1 MSIRVSVITSV
12 FRGKDYLTQFFENVR
27 SQTYFDDMEIVL
39 IHNEPPQRELQSVNE
54 FKDQCP
60 DHIQHIV
67 IDKVEQI
74 GASWN
79 RGCKKARGEFLAIWN
94 VNDRRTDLSIESQ
107 VEALDN
113 SPFAV
118 MSYGD
123 YYRVPQYGSTEGVL
137 VSTPEFSLTLFRRS
151 FPQGGAFYM
160 WRKEIINV
168 VGGFDEQLIALDY
181 DFSLRIAINGF
192 HMVRTNTLLGYFTN
206 SVDGLSTRS
215 GGEQAIKENNMLF
228 YRYAIYDK
236 IRIKYYPQIF
246 AFEIDRLLVSG
257 EWVPIGDLWSN
268 YKKYRRQRIFLWL
281 LFPIRDI
288 LRAVFRALGILPAIY
303 QFQKKV
309 MKKEI

>member
-12 FRGKDYLTQFFENVR
+12 YRGKDYLTQFFENVR
-27 SQTYFDDMEIVL
+27 SQTYFDDLEIVL
-39 IHNEPPQRELQSVNE
+39 IHNEPPPKELQIVNE
-54 FKDQCP
+54 FKDQYP

-79 RGCKKARGEFLAIWN
+79 KGCIKAKGEFLAIWN
-94 VNDRRTDLSIESQ
+94 VDDRRTDLSIESQ

-137 VSTPEFSLTLFRRS
+137 VSTPEFSLPLFKRS

-160 WRKEIINV
+160 WRKEIINA
-168 VGGFDEQLIALDY
+168 VGGFDEQLIAHDY
-181 DFSLRIAINGF
+181 DFSLRIAVNGLNMI
-192 HMVRTNTLLGYFTN
+192 HTNSLLGYFTD
-206 SVDGLSTRS
+206 SGDGLSTRS

-236 IRIKYYPQIF
+236 IRFKYYSQIF
-246 AFEIDRLLVSG
+246 SFKIDQLLLSG

-268 YKKYRRQRIFLWL
+268 YKKYRWKRIFLWL

-288 LRAVFRALGILPAIY
+288 LRTVFKVLGILPALY
-303 QFQKKV
+303 RFQKKV
-309 MKKEI
+309 IKKDI